1 MEKSS
6 SFCNSFKKSHLR
18 LLKFILGIFIILLI
32 EKVIFMDKL
41 DKKNNFLFN
50 NYKNRYDFIL
60 QNLPSYNH
68 THIYNNTI
76 FWCWLQGKID
86 DLIVKASL
94 NSIIKNNKGNKI
106 VIINKK
112 NIAQYVHIPKYIL
125 QKFNN
130 HYISKAHFAD
140 LIRLELLIKYGGT
153 WIDATV
159 LMTKYNVD
167 FFRKDLFLFQSLGE
181 KPKIFSNWFITSE
194 KGNPIL
200 RILLNL
206 LYEFWRIN
214 NKLKDYFIFHHF
226 LNVLYIKYNKDFS
239 KKLIYSRD
247 LAHLMQKYLFKPFN
261 KSIYNQIINKISIHK
276 LTYNKFKNNIRKGL
290 FYHYILKS
298 YS

>member
-1 MEKSS
+1 MEKKSS
-6 SFCNSFKKSHLR
+6 SFCNSFKKSHLTS
-18 LLKFILGIFIILLI
+18 LKFIFGIFIILI
-32 EKVIFMDKL
+32 ENVIIMNK
-41 DKKNNFLFN
+41 KEIKNNLLFN
-50 NYKNRYDFIL
+50 NYKNRYDLIL

-86 DLIVKASL
+86 DPIVKASL
-94 NSIIKNNKGNKI
+94 NSIIKNNKGNEI

-112 NIAQYVHIPKYIL
+112 NLAQYVHIPKYIL

-159 LMTKYNVD
+159 LMTKYNED
-167 FFRKDLFLFQSLGE
+167 FFRKDLFLFQSLGQQH
-181 KPKIFSNWFITSE
+181 KIFSNWFITSE

-206 LYEFWRIN
+206 LYEYWRIN
-214 NKLKDYFIFHHF
+214 NKLNDYFIFHHF
-226 LNVLYIKYNKDFS
+226 LNVLYAKYNEDFS
-239 KKLIYSRD
+239 KILKYSRD
-247 LAHLMQKYLFKPFN
+247 LAHLMQKNLFKPFN
-261 KSIYNQIINKISIHK
+261 QLSNCYIIQEN
-276 LTYNKFKNNIRKGL
+276 F
-290 FYHYILKS
+290 ILI
-298 YS
+298 